1 MFREEW
7 VPPSR
12 RADSSQVYIEET
24 DIDVCWRERAPLENW
39 GGGLDPTGAARQY
52 YVARHTYMYSDL
64 NLEFSST
71 MAVHS
76 ACRIIFISVSR
87 TDLWMAAVRY
97 DAEETRWWGAD
108 N

>member
-39 GGGLDPTGAARQY
+39 GGAL
-52 YVARHTYMYSDL
+52 
-64 NLEFSST
+64 
-71 MAVHS
+71 
-76 ACRIIFISVSR
+76 
-87 TDLWMAAVRY
+87 
-97 DAEETRWWGAD
+97 TRRVLPG
-108 N
+108 NIM